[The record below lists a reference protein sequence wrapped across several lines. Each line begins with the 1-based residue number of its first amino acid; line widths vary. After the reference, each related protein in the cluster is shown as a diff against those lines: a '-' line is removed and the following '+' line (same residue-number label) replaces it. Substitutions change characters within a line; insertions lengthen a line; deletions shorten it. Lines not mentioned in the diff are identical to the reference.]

1 MKKGTQVSEKI
12 PAANRQY
19 KDTVFRMLF
28 SEKENLLSLYN
39 AVTGNAYQNADDLK
53 IVTLENAIYMGMK
66 NDLAF
71 MLETNIYLY
80 EHQSTLNP
88 NIPLRDLIY
97 IGIEYQQYVDDKSLY
112 SSRLQKIPAP
122 KFMVFYNGTDA
133 VDDRV
138 ELRLSNAYEH
148 LAGEPD
154 LELKVL
160 MLNVNEGH
168 NKELMEQCQTLKE
181 YAIYVARV
189 RKYTSEMNLNDAVAR
204 AIDECIKEGIL
215 VEFLRKNRS
224 EVKMV
229 SILEYDKEWEEKK
242 LRKAEYEAGR
252 SEGIE
257 IGKSEGIEIGK
268 SEGIE
273 IGKSK
278 GIEIGRDKAMA
289 EFVCNMIKYG
299 FSIEKIAE
307 VTGKNAEQIQTIKS
321 TSTVIVKQ
329 EKIFWVKI
337 FFCFSLGTVFL

>member
-1 MKKGTQVSEKI
+1 MKKGIQVSEKI
-12 PAANRQY
+12 PTANRQY

-307 VTGKNAEQIQTIKS
+307 VTGKNAEQIQTILN
-321 TSTVIVKQ
+321 Q
-329 EKIFWVKI
+329 QAP
-337 FFCFSLGTVFL
+337 